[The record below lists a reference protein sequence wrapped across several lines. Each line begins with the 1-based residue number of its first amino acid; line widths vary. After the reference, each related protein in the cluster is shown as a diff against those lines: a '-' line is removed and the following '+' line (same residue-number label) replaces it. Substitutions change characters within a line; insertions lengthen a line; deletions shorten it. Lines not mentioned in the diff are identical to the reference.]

1 MLTAGDL
8 IAQAAQDSHAPLYL
22 AQGLLKLN
30 TILDELCFKHN
41 FSGARADYDFTL
53 APFTT
58 TVGGI
63 TNFGGPYPLPLD
75 YLRGS
80 ESHGTEGIQYAFWYV
95 YMGVPYPLRPWDL
108 GKLDM
113 MVQQAGIQTFPYG
126 YATDMAPG
134 TTAADRI
141 AGTTTASMVL
151 GDLIIN
157 VAANNGMVAGQGI
170 AGQGI
175 APGTLI
181 TSVTGTVI
189 GVSLPAVG
197 SFPSLSGARSASIWF
212 GQSPKL
218 YVYPGPANSFPA
230 RYRYQRLMPPIQD
243 TGVVPWFVDQAYL
256 LERLTAEL
264 MVTTDDTRRVEML
277 KISHQRLG
285 QYEIFEGDKTNRAQ
299 TVILDNNRFGPGS
312 NWGKLNNTKL
322 IGW

>member
-8 IAQAAQDSHAPLYL
+8 IAQAAQDSHAPLYI

-30 TILDELCFKHN
+30 TILDELCFKHS
-41 FSGARADYDFTL
+41 FAGARTDYDFTL

-63 TNFGGPYPLPLD
+63 TNFGGPYLLPLD

-126 YATDMAPG
+126 YATDMSTE
-134 TTAADRI
+134 TTAADRL
-141 AGTTTASMVL
+141 AGTTTALMSPASNQ
-151 GDLIIN
+151 IQ
-157 VAANNGMVAGQGI
+157 VAVNNGMLVGQGI

-175 APGTLI
+175 MPGSLI
-181 TSVTGTVI
+181 TAITGPFITL
-189 GVSLPAVG
+189 SLYPVG
-197 SFPSLSGARSASIWF
+197 TFTATSGNNSASIMY
-212 GQSPKL
+212 GNSPRL

-243 TGVVPWFVDQAYL
+243 TSVIPWFVDQAYL

-299 TVILDNNRFGPGS
+299 TVILDNHRFGPGY
-312 NWGKLNNTKL
+312 NWGKLANTKT

>member
-1 MLTAGDL
+1 MLTAADL
-8 IAQAAQDSHAPLYL
+8 ISQAAQDAKAPLFL
-22 AQGLLKLN
+22 NQGLLKLN
-30 TILDELCFKHN
+30 TILDELCFKHS
-41 FSGARADYDFTL
+41 FSGARTDYDFTL

-58 TVGGI
+58 TVAGI
-63 TNFGGPYPLPLD
+63 TNFGGPYLLPLD

-126 YATDMAPG
+126 YATDMATE
-134 TTAADRI
+134 TTAADRFR
-141 AGTTTASMVL
+141 GTTTASMNL
-151 GDLIIN
+151 GDRIIN
-157 VAANNGMVAGQGI
+157 VGANTGMLIGQGV

-181 TSVTGTVI
+181 TSITGTVI
-189 GVSLPAVG
+189 GVSLPTVG
-197 SFPSLSGARSASIWF
+197 SFPFPSGPGSASIRY
-212 GQSPKL
+212 GICPRL

-243 TGVVPWFVDQAYL
+243 TGVIPWFTDQGYL

-264 MVTTDDTRRVEML
+264 MVTTDDTRRKEML
-277 KISHQRLG
+277 MISRERLG
-285 QYEIFEGDKTNRAQ
+285 HYEIFEGDKTNRAQ
-299 TVILDNNRFGPGS
+299 TVLLDNNRFGPGS